1 MKLMNLA
8 VLAASIALSTGAL
21 AQTLTTEK
29 DKVSYAIGMNMG
41 QSLKQIPDLGSEI
54 DLSVLMKGLT
64 AAANGTP
71 TSLKQ
76 EEAGAVLQAF
86 SQKMT
91 EKATAAAKIAGE
103 KNTAEGAKFMA
114 ANKGKPG
121 IKTTASG
128 IQYQVMTEG
137 KGATP
142 KATDTVKVHYRGTL
156 LDGTEFDSSYKRNQP
171 AEFPLNG
178 VIAGWTEGLQ
188 LMKAGSKYKFWIPG
202 SLAYGERGSPPSIG
216 ANATLVFEVELIE
229 VKAPAAPVTAPAAA
243 PTK

>member
-1 MKLMNLA
+1 MKFMNLA
-8 VLAASIALSTGAL
+8 VLAASIALSTSAF

-54 DLSVLMKGLT
+54 DLTVLMKGLT

-103 KNTAEGAKFMA
+103 KNAAEGTKFMA
-114 ANKGKPG
+114 ANKTKPG

-128 IQYQVMTEG
+128 IQYQVLTQG
-137 KGATP
+137 KGTTP

-188 LMKAGSKYKFWIPG
+188 LMQAGSKYKFWIPG
-202 SLAYGERGSPPSIG
+202 SLAYGDRGSPPTIG

-229 VKAPAAPVTAPAAA
+229 VKAPAAPAAPAVA

>member
-1 MKLMNLA
+1 MKFMNLA
-8 VLAASIALSTGAL
+8 VLAASIALSTSAF

-41 QSLKQIPDLGSEI
+41 QSLKQIPDLGTEI

-91 EKATAAAKIAGE
+91 EKATAAAKVAGE
-103 KNTAEGAKFMA
+103 KNAAEGTKFMD
-114 ANKGKPG
+114 ANKTKPG
-121 IKTTASG
+121 IKTTSSG
-128 IQYQVMTEG
+128 IQYQVLTQG
-137 KGATP
+137 KGTTP

-188 LMKAGSKYKFWIPG
+188 LMQAGSKYKFWIPG
-202 SLAYGERGSPPSIG
+202 SLAYGERGSPPTIG

-229 VKAPAAPVTAPAAA
+229 VKAPAAPAAAPAAA